1 MKSEE
6 SVDVIVIGLGGVGSA
21 TVAALAADGYRVIGI
36 DQFSPPH
43 QRGSSHGQTRVIRK
57 AYFEHPDYVPMLL
70 RAYDRWKQLEADS
83 GKQLYF
89 PVGLL
94 QIGPIDGEV
103 LAGVRRSALEHSL
116 DVQYMTMQEAQSQ
129 YPGIQGDPTW
139 SAIVEHDAGY
149 LLVEQCI
156 EAHLQQAQRHGAS
169 LRLNQCV
176 RDWSVDGSGVQ
187 VVTDS
192 QILRA
197 DRLVIAAGPWAD
209 KSLKRYQLPL
219 RVLRKH
225 VYWYQVEAGHYQS
238 SNFPCFFFDTPQGF
252 FYGIPQVANAQGTTE
267 QETSARGTS
276 EQETSA
282 RGASSQGNW
291 RGLKIGRHTGGQL
304 ADPEVAFEHPE
315 DAEDQSLVE
324 QFLMDCMPAVTRNRI
339 AWQGCYYTMTPDQ
352 HFIVDRLPDCPQVS
366 VVAGLSGHGFK
377 FTCVLGEIAAN
388 LATDR
393 PSPVSIDFL
402 SLTRFT

>member
-94 QIGPIDGEV
+94 QIGPIDGDV
-103 LAGVRRSALEHSL
+103 LAGVRRSAVEHYL
-116 DVQYMTMQEAQSQ
+116 DVQYMTMQEAQLH
-129 YPGIQGDPTW
+129 YPGIQGDPSW

-156 EAHLQQAQRHGAS
+156 EAHLQQAQRHGAN
-169 LRLNQCV
+169 LLLNQSV
-176 RDWSVDGSGVQ
+176 RDWSIDGSGVR

-192 QILRA
+192 QVLRA
-197 DRLVIAAGPWAD
+197 YRLVIAAGPWAD
-209 KSLKRYQLPL
+209 KCLKRYQLPL

-225 VYWYQVEAGHYQS
+225 VYWYQVETGQYQS

-252 FYGIPQVANAQGTTE
+252 FYGIPQDANGYGANAQGIT
-267 QETSARGTS
+267 
-276 EQETSA
+276 
-282 RGASSQGNW
+282 SQGNW

-304 ADPEVAFEHPE
+304 ADPQGTFEHPE
-315 DAEDQSLVE
+315 DAEDQGLVE
-324 QFLMDCMPAVTRNRI
+324 QFLADQMPSVTRNRI

-352 HFIVDRLPDCPQVS
+352 HFIVDRLPDSPQVS

-388 LATDR
+388 LSTER
-393 PSPVSIDFL
+393 PSPVNIDFL

>member
-21 TVAALAADGYRVIGI
+21 TVAALAADGYRVTGI

-43 QRGSSHGQTRVIRK
+43 QLGSSHGQTRVIRK
-57 AYFEHPDYVPMLL
+57 AYFEHPDYVPMLV

-94 QIGPIDGEV
+94 QIGPVDGEV
-103 LAGVRRSALEHSL
+103 LAGVRRSSIEHSL
-116 DVQYMTMQEAQSQ
+116 DVQYMTMQEAQSH
-129 YPGIQGDPTW
+129 YPGIQGDPSW

-156 EAHLQQAQRHGAS
+156 EAHLQQAQRHGAN
-169 LRLNQCV
+169 LLLNESV
-176 RDWSVDGSGVQ
+176 RDWSIDGSGVR
-187 VVTDS
+187 VVTNS
-192 QILRA
+192 QVLHA

-209 KSLKRYQLPL
+209 KCLKRYQLPL

-225 VYWYQVEAGHYQS
+225 VYWYQVEGGHYQS
-238 SNFPCFFFDTPQGF
+238 SNFPSFFFDTPQGF
-252 FYGIPQVANAQGTTE
+252 FYGIPQVANAQVA
-267 QETSARGTS
+267 SA
-276 EQETSA
+276 Q
-282 RGASSQGNW
+282 GASLQRNW
-291 RGLKIGRHTGGQL
+291 SGLKIGRHTGGQL
-304 ADPEVAFEHPE
+304 ADPEQSREHPE
-315 DAEDQSLVE
+315 DAEDQRLVE
-324 QFLMDCMPAVTRNRI
+324 QFLTDCMPAVTRNRI

-388 LATDR
+388 LATER

-402 SLTRFT
+402 SLSRFA

>member
-103 LAGVRRSALEHSL
+103 LAGVRRSASEHSL
-116 DVQYMTMQEAQSQ
+116 DVQYMTMQEAQSR
-129 YPGIQGDPTW
+129 YPGIHGDPTW

-156 EAHLQQAQRHGAS
+156 EAHLQQARRHGAN
-169 LRLNQCV
+169 LLLNQSV
-176 RDWSVDGSGVQ
+176 RDWSVDGSGVK

-192 QILRA
+192 QVLRA

-209 KSLKRYQLPL
+209 KCLKQYQLPL

-225 VYWYQVEAGHYQS
+225 VYWYQVEPGHYQS
-238 SNFPCFFFDTPQGF
+238 GYFPCFFFDTPQGF
-252 FYGIPQVANAQGTTE
+252 FYGIPQVANAQGN
-267 QETSARGTS
+267 SAQGN
-276 EQETSA
+276 SA
-282 RGASSQGNW
+282 QGASSKGNW
-291 RGLKIGRHTGGQL
+291 SGLKIGRHTGGQH
-304 ADPEVAFEHPE
+304 ADPELAIEHPE

-324 QFLMDCMPAVTRNRI
+324 QFLMDCMPAVTRKRI
-339 AWQGCYYTMTPDQ
+339 AWEGCYYTMTPDQ
-352 HFIVDRLPDCPQVS
+352 HFIVDRLPDCSQVS

-377 FTCVLGEIAAN
+377 FTCVLGEIAAK

-393 PSPVSIDFL
+393 PSPLSIDFL
-402 SLTRFT
+402 SLSRFE

>member
-70 RAYDRWKQLEADS
+70 RAYDQWKQLEADS
-83 GKQLYF
+83 GKQLYY

-94 QIGPIDGEV
+94 QIGPVDGEV
-103 LAGVRRSALEHSL
+103 LAGVRRSSIEHSL
-116 DVQYMTMQEAQSQ
+116 DVQYMAMQEAQSQ
-129 YPGIQGDPTW
+129 YPGIQGDPSW

-169 LRLNQCV
+169 LLLNQSV
-176 RDWSVDGSGVQ
+176 RDWSIDGSGVR
-187 VVTDS
+187 VVTDE
-192 QILRA
+192 QELHA

-209 KSLKRYQLPL
+209 KCLKRYQLPL

-225 VYWYQVEAGHYQS
+225 VYWYEVEAGHYQS
-238 SNFPCFFFDTPQGF
+238 GNFPCFFFDTPQGF
-252 FYGIPQVANAQGTTE
+252 FYGIPQVANSYEANGQGTT
-267 QETSARGTS
+267 
-276 EQETSA
+276 
-282 RGASSQGNW
+282 SQRNW
-291 RGLKIGRHTGGQL
+291 GGLKIGRHTGGQL
-304 ADPEVAFEHPE
+304 ADPDMSIEHPE

-324 QFLMDCMPAVTRNRI
+324 QFLADCMPAVTRNRI

-352 HFIVDRLPDCPQVS
+352 HFIVDSLPDCPQVS

-388 LATDR
+388 LATKR
-393 PSPVSIDFL
+393 PSPVNIDFL
-402 SLTRFT
+402 SLTRFL

>member
-21 TVAALAADGYRVIGI
+21 TVAALAADGYRVIGV

-94 QIGPIDGEV
+94 QIGPIDGDV
-103 LAGVRRSALEHSL
+103 LAGVRRSAVEHSL
-116 DVQYMTMQEAQSQ
+116 DVQYMTMQEAQSH

-156 EAHLQQAQRHGAS
+156 EAHLQQAQRHGAK
-169 LRLNQCV
+169 LLLNQSV
-176 RDWSVDGSGVQ
+176 RDWSIDGSGVR
-187 VVTDS
+187 VVSDS
-192 QILRA
+192 QVLRA

-209 KSLKRYQLPL
+209 KCLKRYHLPL

-225 VYWYQVEAGHYQS
+225 VYWYQVETGQYQS

-252 FYGIPQVANAQGTTE
+252 FYGIPQVANGYSANEQGTTL
-267 QETSARGTS
+267 
-276 EQETSA
+276 
-282 RGASSQGNW
+282 QGNW
-291 RGLKIGRHTGGQL
+291 SGLKIGRHTGGQH
-304 ADPEVAFEHPE
+304 ADPDLSVEHPE
-315 DAEDQSLVE
+315 DAEDQGLVE
-324 QFLMDCMPAVTRNRI
+324 QFLTECMPAVTRNRI

-377 FTCVLGEIAAN
+377 FTCVLGEIVAN
-388 LATDR
+388 LATER

-402 SLTRFT
+402 SLSRFA